1 MVKKFVILACMGVF
15 AFALELNWQ
24 SNIPRGNEK
33 PVMVLVEKESCPWC
47 KRMKS
52 QTLRDDKVVTA
63 LQKYDTVLISLERW
77 NRMGFES
84 VTSVPTVFFLDNE
97 KRVIKKVVGFWEAND
112 FLVDIRAADK
122 KLQH

>member
-1 MVKKFVILACMGVF
+1 MVKKFAILACLGVF
-15 AFALELNWQ
+15 AFASQLNWQ
-24 SNIPRGNEK
+24 NNIPRGNEK

-52 QTLRDDKVVTA
+52 QTLQDDKVVTA

-97 KRVIKKVVGFWEAND
+97 KRVVKKVVGFWEAND